1 MGVPFEC
8 DLCSFRNVARRDPSW
23 GDRRDNHT
31 LLCIRQANLDVMWS
45 REASTVESNIRRL
58 LLDYNMASRVLSVR
72 HPLPALGNPTIEDRV
87 GMGMALYT
95 LQASLRRGRY
105 SNHLQWDSSM
115 RKTPTWYS
123 NAYGASLGYNAGSVM
138 AQDQRKL
145 FSTECPTDGKW
156 FNRFMRGAKLRMGV
170 TRRQQEALTANMVM
184 AVIYVAEGDWQQTV
198 EEEERKDIEEVVT
211 FMLIS
216 FCGALRGEEVPLVA
230 IEGLLK
236 FWRETQEA
244 TTPHIMLTLRGRF
257 KGEKELKWHCV
268 PVAEFTRSG
277 AVIPLRLW
285 LTRLLKR
292 RVTVEECKDGWLF
305 TKKSGKARARI
316 SDYDDLFRD
325 YLGRVQQKYPKVIP
339 GSMNIQDFGLW
350 RSCRRGATTEATH
363 NLVDDMI
370 IELINRWRKREAA
383 KGTEAGLPMRQ
394 VYTQVSN
401 LLDTMLQFSQGLWV
415 RAEGG
420 F

>member
-23 GDRRDNHT
+23 GDRKDNHT

-95 LQASLRRGRY
+95 LQASLQRGRY
-105 SNHLQWDSSM
+105 SNHLQWDSM

-198 EEEERKDIEEVVT
+198 DEEERKDIEEVVT